1 MRLIQNGLKRTSTP
15 GVFTGLDMTKLAKFQ
30 KIATV
35 TVHLVDTPKQNAETK
50 NQGLGELEEELS
62 HWYYYVKGQQDL
74 AGYQTISI
82 DGFTD
87 WHEPVG
93 TLNWYCKPQNKER
106 VLQLIQEWVALK
118 QQQGFQ
124 IRVRGPMGSNSRD
137 MLVYRL
143 DIVKNPTAEI
153 PRAPEMNVTESNWWA
168 VLLALNLRANAQ
180 GGTLPLQTMAQALM
194 NFKPHLINE
203 FTQDPEE
210 SGGPGTG
217 QARMIEFGRTDE
229 QMMRYVETLREM
241 VAFGSRNGYQEIGW
255 G

>member
-1 MRLIQNGLKRTSTP
+1 MRLIQNGLRKSASS
-15 GVFTGLDMTKLAKFQ
+15 GALTGLDMTKLAKFV

-35 TVHLVDTPKQNAETK
+35 NVHLVETPKQRAETK
-50 NQGLGELEEELS
+50 NLGLGELEEELS
-62 HWYYYVKGQQDL
+62 NWYYQQQPEL
-74 AGYQTISI
+74 SVGYQTIAI
-82 DGFTD
+82 DGLTD
-87 WHEPVG
+87 WHESVG
-93 TLNWYCKPQNKER
+93 TLNWYCKAQNKDR
-106 VLQLIQEWVALK
+106 VLQLIQQWVALK

-137 MLVYRL
+137 LMVYRL
-143 DIVKNPTAEI
+143 DVVHNPTAEI
-153 PRAPEMNVTESNWWA
+153 PRAPEMQITGSNWA
-168 VLLALNLRANAQ
+168 AALQALNLRADPQ